1 MNNYFE
7 VKVRYTKQLESGDFK
22 RVSEPYLLA
31 AMTFSDAESRIYGE
45 LGSLI
50 RGEFVVQ
57 AIKRYDVHDIFHYS
71 DSDIWYRSTISFES
85 MGDGDEGRGK
95 KVKQSFLV
103 TAHSVKQ
110 ATERIN
116 ESLAGMMIDYVI
128 KGTVESPI
136 VEVFPFGDPSEEALS
151 NLSTLAKN
159 AGMSPV
165 SE

>member
-1 MNNYFE
+1 MNSYFE

-31 AMTFSDAESRIYGE
+31 AMTFGQAEERIYEE
-45 LGSLI
+45 LGLLI
-50 RGEFVVQ
+50 RGEFLVQ

-85 MGDGDEGRGK
+85 MGDGEEGRSK

-116 ESLAGMMIDYVI
+116 ESLSGMMVDYVI
-128 KGTVESPI
+128 RGTVESPI
-136 VEVFPFGDPSEEALS
+136 VEVFPFGDSSGESQISDYEL
-151 NLSTLAKN
+151 L
-159 AGMSPV
+159 GDRPV
-165 SE
+165 